1 MELLWTSY
9 LLYRNTFINNS
20 VSSFNL
26 PFILALK
33 YTCTRSLRLSLIF
46 FQLSLR
52 SLENTTMSMQ
62 YYHSQLIRN
71 SCIHVPHGILNV
83 IRLVQ
88 SFFFFHFSCFIFHN
102 FVSKLSIFLFFFLF
116 FLSFV
121 SFSRPARLCI
131 YMYVYTET
139 TRISV
144 RQTP

>member
-9 LLYRNTFINNS
+9 LLYRNIFINNS

-52 SLENTTMSMQ
+52 SLENTTISMQ

-88 SFFFFHFSCFIFHN
+88 SFFFIFH
-102 FVSKLSIFLFFFLF
+102 VSFFITLSLSSLFFFFSFFYLLF
-116 FLSFV
+116 LLVV
-121 SFSRPARLCI
+121 SQDYI
-131 YMYVYTET
+131 YTYVYTET

-144 RQTP
+144 RQPP

>member
-9 LLYRNTFINNS
+9 LLYRNIFINNS

-52 SLENTTMSMQ
+52 SLENTTISMQ

-88 SFFFFHFSCFIFHN
+88 SFFFHFSCFIFHN
-102 FVSKLSIFLFFFLF
+102 SVSKLSIFFFFSFFYLLF
-116 FLSFV
+116 LLVV
-121 SFSRPARLCI
+121 SQDYI
-131 YMYVYTET
+131 YTYVYTET

-144 RQTP
+144 RQPP

>member
-9 LLYRNTFINNS
+9 LLYRNNFINNS
-20 VSSFNL
+20 ISSFNL

-71 SCIHVPHGILNV
+71 SCTHVPHGILNV

-88 SFFFFHFSCFIFHN
+88 SFFFFFIFH
-102 FVSKLSIFLFFFLF
+102 VSFFITLSLSSLFFFF
-116 FLSFV
+116 FVFLSFV

-144 RQTP
+144 RQPP

>member
-9 LLYRNTFINNS
+9 LLYRNNFINNS
-20 VSSFNL
+20 ISSFNL

-71 SCIHVPHGILNV
+71 SCTHVPHGILNV

-88 SFFFFHFSCFIFHN
+88 SFFFFFHFSCFIFHN
-102 FVSKLSIFLFFFLF
+102 SVSKLSIFFFFSFFYLLF
-116 FLSFV
+116 LLV
-121 SFSRPARLCI
+121 VPQD
-131 YMYVYTET
+131 YVYICMYTL
-139 TRISV
+139 RLRVSL
-144 RQTP
+144 

>member
-102 FVSKLSIFLFFFLF
+102 SVSKLSIFFFRF
-116 FLSFV
+116 FIFC
-121 SFSRPARLCI
+121 FF
-131 YMYVYTET
+131 
-139 TRISV
+139 
-144 RQTP
+144 

>member
-9 LLYRNTFINNS
+9 LLYRNNFINNS
-20 VSSFNL
+20 ISSFNL

-71 SCIHVPHGILNV
+71 SCTHVPHGILNV

-88 SFFFFHFSCFIFHN
+88 SFFFFFHFSCFIFHN
-102 FVSKLSIFLFFFLF
+102 SVSKLSIFFFFFSFFYLLF
-116 FLSFV
+116 LLV
-121 SFSRPARLCI
+121 VPQD
-131 YMYVYTET
+131 YVYICMYTL
-139 TRISV
+139 RLRVSL
-144 RQTP
+144 

>member
-20 VSSFNL
+20 ISSFNL

-71 SCIHVPHGILNV
+71 SCTHVPHGILNV

-88 SFFFFHFSCFIFHN
+88 SSFFFFFIFH
-102 FVSKLSIFLFFFLF
+102 VSFFITLSLSSLFFFF
-116 FLSFV
+116 FVFLSFV

-144 RQTP
+144 RQPP

>member
-9 LLYRNTFINNS
+9 LLYRNIFINNS

-52 SLENTTMSMQ
+52 SLENTTISMQ

-88 SFFFFHFSCFIFHN
+88 SFFFIFH
-102 FVSKLSIFLFFFLF
+102 VSFFITLSLSSLFFSFFSFFYLLFL
-116 FLSFV
+116 LVV
-121 SFSRPARLCI
+121 SQDYI
-131 YMYVYTET
+131 YTYVYTET

-144 RQTP
+144 RQPP

>member
-9 LLYRNTFINNS
+9 LLYRNNFINNS
-20 VSSFNL
+20 ISSFNL

-71 SCIHVPHGILNV
+71 SCTHVPHGILNV

-88 SFFFFHFSCFIFHN
+88 SFFFFFFHFSCFIFHN
-102 FVSKLSIFLFFFLF
+102 SVSKLSIFFFFV

-144 RQTP
+144 RQPP

>member
-9 LLYRNTFINNS
+9 LLYRNIFINNS

-52 SLENTTMSMQ
+52 SLENTTISMQ

-88 SFFFFHFSCFIFHN
+88 SFFFHFSCFIFHN
-102 FVSKLSIFLFFFLF
+102 SVSKLSIFFFFV

-121 SFSRPARLCI
+121 SFSRFARLYIYVCI
-131 YMYVYTET
+131 H
-139 TRISV
+139 
-144 RQTP
+144 

>member
-9 LLYRNTFINNS
+9 LLYRNIFINNS

-52 SLENTTMSMQ
+52 SLENTTISMQ

-88 SFFFFHFSCFIFHN
+88 SFFFIFH
-102 FVSKLSIFLFFFLF
+102 VSFFITLSLSSLFFFF
-116 FLSFV
+116 FFVFLSFV
-121 SFSRPARLCI
+121 SFSRFARLYIYVCI
-131 YMYVYTET
+131 H
-139 TRISV
+139 
-144 RQTP
+144 

>member
-9 LLYRNTFINNS
+9 LLYRNIFINNS

-52 SLENTTMSMQ
+52 SLENTTISMQ

-88 SFFFFHFSCFIFHN
+88 SFFFIFH
-102 FVSKLSIFLFFFLF
+102 VSFFITLSLSSLFFFFFSFFYLLF
-116 FLSFV
+116 LLVV
-121 SFSRPARLCI
+121 SQDYI
-131 YMYVYTET
+131 YTYVYTET

-144 RQTP
+144 RQPP